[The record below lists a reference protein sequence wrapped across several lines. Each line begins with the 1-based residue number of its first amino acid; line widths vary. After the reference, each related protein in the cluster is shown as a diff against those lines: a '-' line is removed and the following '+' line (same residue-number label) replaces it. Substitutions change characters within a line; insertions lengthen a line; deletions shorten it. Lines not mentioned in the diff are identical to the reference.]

1 MAVSVGLIK
10 ATLVLQDR
18 MTGPLKVA
26 GKSAHKFGTKMT
38 AMGATMSKVGAS
50 MQATGMMMS
59 MALTLPLALLAG
71 AAVKTFAQFEQG
83 MNKVRAVTGATGKD
97 FKALETQAETLGR
110 TTVFSAV
117 QAAEAMGAFGLAGFK
132 VNEIIGAMP
141 GALQLAAAGSLSVGD
156 AASITAK
163 IMRGYGLDIEQ
174 VAHMNDVLAK
184 AFTTSNTDLIGLGE
198 AFKMAGPV
206 ANVAGLQF
214 EETAAAL
221 SLMAD
226 AGFQGTMG
234 GTALRGAIARL
245 SGAVPAV
252 AKQLKNMG
260 IVTLDSNKQ
269 LLPMAD
275 ILKQLEERGLS
286 TGEIMQLFGQ
296 RAGPAMAA
304 LLERGSDALVTMTE
318 SLVDSGGTAEHIAKV
333 QLEGLMG
340 KWVLFKSAME
350 GVKIAIG
357 AQLAPAMTGLLKHL
371 TAMSGYIVN
380 VAVPAFAALPR
391 PIQQT
396 TIALGGLLLVAGPLI
411 TVFGV
416 LGRGLGPVF
425 TAIGKGS
432 MVFGNLAV
440 RASGA
445 AKAGL
450 FFVKIGARIASVFNP
465 VTLIIATVVGA
476 LFARNFAFK
485 VVSGGSLSL
494 VSFWGVLISMGSS
507 LARLLGQRIANAFRL
522 WAKWISFAVGK
533 IKDFVTQ
540 FEPLNRVVKA
550 FGNFVKGAFDR
561 VSEFADKLKTSA
573 NEAKTWAVETE
584 AAYSKSA
591 KGIDI
596 ASTSTFGLMLKLTEL
611 QDSSKSA
618 AETVAELGQ
627 KAAGSDPELRKNAK
641 AIQAIVQRAIELE
654 ATGSPLTG
662 SLKKVVEVFKE
673 QAAAA
678 KKVEEELKAS
688 KEAARQAAGGWN
700 ILSEAAQE
708 LWNKVTDQALVGDL
722 KNVRSTFR
730 LLTDEGDDVGR
741 ALDDMAAE
749 FDKLAQRGGLL
760 TATELKLV
768 EAWKEGTRVEDE
780 NAESLKRV
788 QAVMD
793 KVMQVNLKQELEDT
807 IAAFEGA
814 TKATDLSAVQT
825 EIFGKIFAKL
835 KKEGIE
841 LSGVFLEMANAHTT
855 LATDTD
861 TDTDAQKRFKSI
873 TNAIDLAPLRQQA
886 EDLLTKYQLLS
897 VRTDSTGWQFEQLA
911 KEAEGLAAK
920 LGPDGLDPILVRLTG
935 QYTTAEVAQGT
946 LFESVKALSQSF
958 TNMATI
964 AGPSFEGVAKKIGSV
979 ISKIDTAW
987 QSMKTFKTA
996 ITDIRDFFKGGGWKS
1011 ITDTFNNVL
1020 GLLGGKKGMGQAASG
1035 VGTAFQTAA
1044 GVGTTALASTL
1055 MPTITATAGAAT
1067 GLGVA
1072 GAGAGAAIT
1081 TSAATATASFATLA
1095 TGIGAAAVA
1104 AYVGY
1109 KLITGKSA
1117 DELANSF
1124 RDRIAAAGAEG
1135 TRMAALAVAQVKQI
1149 GIDVGGV
1156 GSTEHIESGGSD
1168 IQSMGAAPADWR
1180 EKAKA
1185 AAKARSEVAHQSQL
1199 DKAEVELQR
1208 LRYQAQELH
1217 HQASLAVSDADK
1229 VGLLRQVNKLED
1241 QSNMLSTVMKMRTAG
1256 VAEEMIRAKMGMS
1269 AEDYAA
1275 AFGAYAFRHG
1285 GIISSPTVGLLG
1297 EAGPEAVVPLDQMGN
1312 EQLLVEMRGL
1322 RSELRLLPLHLR
1334 DAILLAQ

>member
-1 MAVSVGLIK
+1 MAVSVGAIK
-10 ATLVLQDR
+10 ATLILQDR
-18 MTGPLKVA
+18 MTGPLKKA
-26 GKSAHKFGTKMT
+26 GMAANAFGRKMT
-38 AMGATMSKVGAS
+38 TMGATMSKVGAS

-97 FKALETQAETLGR
+97 FQRLETQAETLGR

-163 IMRGYGLDIEQ
+163 IMRGYGLAIED
-174 VAHMNDVLAK
+174 VARMNDVLAK

-252 AKQLKNMG
+252 AKQLRAMG
-260 IVTLDSNKQ
+260 INTMDANKR

-275 ILKQLEERGLS
+275 ILKQLETRGLS

-304 LLERGSDALVTMTE
+304 LLERGSDALITMTE
-318 SLVDSGGTAEHIAKV
+318 SLEDSGGTAEHIAKV

-357 AQLAPAMTGLLKHL
+357 AELAPAMTGLLNKL
-371 TAMSGYIVN
+371 TALSGYIVN
-380 VAVPAFAALPR
+380 VTVPAFTKLPQ

-396 TIALGGLLLVAGPLI
+396 AIALGGLLLVAGPLV

-440 RASGA
+440 RASSA

-450 FFVKIGARIASVFNP
+450 FFVKIGARIGAVFNP
-465 VTLIIATVVGA
+465 VTLIIAAVVGGMLLLNKA
-476 LFARNFAFK
+476 IK
-485 VVSGGSLSL
+485 IVTGGSHSL
-494 VSFWGVLISMGSS
+494 FSYWGDLISIGIS

-522 WAKWISFAVGK
+522 VAEGITWTVGK

-540 FEPLNRVVKA
+540 FEPLNRVVKG

-561 VSEFADKLKTSA
+561 VSEFADELKTSA

-584 AAYSKSA
+584 EAYSKSA

-611 QDSSKSA
+611 QDSGKGA
-618 AETVAELGQ
+618 AETIEELGERA
-627 KAAGSDPELRKNAK
+627 KSSDPLMRKNAK
-641 AIQAIVQRAIELE
+641 AILAVVARANELD
-654 ATGSPLTG
+654 ATGTSLRG
-662 SLKKVVEVFKE
+662 SLKKLVGAFNE

-678 KKVEEELKAS
+678 KKVEEELEAS
-688 KEAARQAAGGWN
+688 KEAARQAAGGYN
-700 ILSEAAQE
+700 ILSDAAQE
-708 LWNKVTDQALVGDL
+708 LWNKVTDQALLGDL
-722 KNVRSTFR
+722 KDVRSTFR
-730 LLTDEGDDVGR
+730 LMTDEGDDVGR

-760 TATELKLV
+760 TETELKLV
-768 EAWKEGTRVEDE
+768 ETWKEGTRVSDE

-793 KVMQVNLKQELEDT
+793 KVMQVDLKQELEAT
-807 IAAFEGA
+807 IAAFEEA
-814 TKATDLSAVQT
+814 TEATDLSAVQT

-841 LSGVFLEMANAHTT
+841 LTGAFLEMANAHTT
-855 LATDTD
+855 LAKDTD

-897 VRTDSTGWQFEQLA
+897 VRTDSTSWQFQQLA
-911 KEAEGLAAK
+911 KEAEGLGEK
-920 LGPDGLDPILVRLTG
+920 LGPGGLDPILVRLTG

-964 AGPSFEGVAKKIGSV
+964 AGPSFEGVAKKIGTV
-979 ISKIDTAW
+979 IAKIDTAW

-1020 GLLGGKKGMGQAASG
+1020 GLLSGKNGMGQAASG
-1035 VGTAFQTAA
+1035 VGTAMQTAA

-1055 MPTITATAGAAT
+1055 MPAITGTTVAAT
-1067 GLGVA
+1067 GLGTASAATTGVMTA
-1072 GAGAGAAIT
+1072 GAG
-1081 TSAATATASFATLA
+1081 TATASFATLA
-1095 TGIGAAAVA
+1095 TGIGAAALA
-1104 AYVGY
+1104 AYVGF
-1109 KLITGKSA
+1109 KLIRGKSA
-1117 DELANSF
+1117 SELAN
-1124 RDRIAAAGAEG
+1124 RYAARIAAMGPEGA
-1135 TRMAALAVAQVKQI
+1135 RLAALATA
-1149 GIDVGGV
+1149 
-1156 GSTEHIESGGSD
+1156 
-1168 IQSMGAAPADWR
+1168 R
-1180 EKAKA
+1180 KA
-1185 AAKARSEVAHQSQL
+1185 AVGEWGTGS
-1199 DKAEVELQR
+1199 VE
-1208 LRYQAQELH
+1208 YTGE
-1217 HQASLAVSDADK
+1217 
-1229 VGLLRQVNKLED
+1229 
-1241 QSNMLSTVMKMRTAG
+1241 
-1256 VAEEMIRAKMGMS
+1256 GMQ
-1269 AEDYAA
+1269 
-1275 AFGAYAFRHG
+1275 HG
-1285 GIISSPTVGLLG
+1285 GIVTSPTVKLLG
-1297 EAGPEAVVPLDQMGN
+1297 EAGPEAVIPLDQMGN
-1312 EQLLVEMRGL
+1312 DALLGEMRGL
-1322 RSELRLLPLHLR
+1322 RAELRLLPLHLR

>member
-1 MAVSVGLIK
+1 MAVSVGTIRASLI
-10 ATLVLQDR
+10 LQDR

-26 GKSAHKFGTKMT
+26 GQAAHKFGTKMT

-163 IMRGYGLDIEQ
+163 IMRGYGLEIEQ

-260 IVTLDSNKQ
+260 IVTMDSNKQ

-304 LLERGSDALVTMTE
+304 LLERGSDALITMTE
-318 SLVDSGGTAEHIAKV
+318 SLEDSGGTAEHIAKV

-357 AQLAPAMTGLLKHL
+357 AQLAPAMTGLLNNL

-380 VAVPAFAALPR
+380 VTVPAFAALPQ

-396 TIALGGLLLVAGPLI
+396 TIALGGLLLVAGPLVTI
-411 TVFGV
+411 FGV
-416 LGRGLGPVF
+416 MGRGLGPVF

-445 AKAGL
+445 AKAGM
-450 FFVKIGARIASVFNP
+450 FFVKIGARIGAVFNP
-465 VTLIIATVVGA
+465 VTAIIAAVVGGILLLNKA
-476 LFARNFAFK
+476 IK
-485 VVSGGSLSL
+485 VVTGGSHSL
-494 VSFWGVLISMGSS
+494 FSYWGDLISIGIS

-522 WAKWISFAVGK
+522 VAEGITWTVGK

-540 FEPLNRVVKA
+540 FEPLNRVVKGFA
-550 FGNFVKGAFDR
+550 NVVKGAFDK
-561 VSEFADKLKTSA
+561 VSEFADELKTAA
-573 NEAKTWAVETE
+573 NEAKTWAVKTE
-584 AAYSKSA
+584 KAYRKSA

-611 QDSSKSA
+611 QDSGKSA
-618 AETVAELGQ
+618 AETVKELGER
-627 KAAGSDPELRKNAK
+627 AASSDPELRKNAK
-641 AIQAIVQRAIELE
+641 AIQAIIQQAIELE

-678 KKVEEELKAS
+678 KKAEEELKAS
-688 KEAARQAAGGWN
+688 KKAARQAAGGWN
-700 ILSEAAQE
+700 ILSAAAQE
-708 LWNKVTDQALVGDL
+708 LWNKVTDQALLGDL
-722 KNVRSTFR
+722 EDVRSTFR
-730 LLTDEGDDVGR
+730 LMTDEGDDVGR
-741 ALDDMAAE
+741 ALDNIAAE
-749 FDKLAQRGGLL
+749 FDKLAQRGDAL
-760 TATELKLV
+760 TETELKLV
-768 EAWKEGTRVEDE
+768 EAWKEGIRVEDE

-793 KVMQVNLKQELEDT
+793 KVMQVDLKQELEAT

-825 EIFGKIFAKL
+825 EIFAEIFAKL

-841 LSGVFLEMANAHTT
+841 LSGMFLEMANSHAT
-855 LATDTD
+855 LAKATD
-861 TDTDAQKRFKSI
+861 TDTDAQKRFRSI
-873 TNAIDLAPLRQQA
+873 TDAIDLAPLRQQA

-897 VRTDSTGWQFEQLA
+897 VRTDSTSWQFQQLA
-911 KEAEGLAAK
+911 NEAERLGEM
-920 LGPDGLDPILVRLTG
+920 LGPGGLDPILVRLTG
-935 QYTTAEVAQGT
+935 QYTTADVAQGN

-964 AGPSFEGVAKKIGSV
+964 AGPSFEGVAKKIGTV
-979 ISKIDTAW
+979 IAKIDTAW

-996 ITDIRDFFKGGGWKS
+996 ITDIRDFFTKGGWKS
-1011 ITDTFNNVL
+1011 LTDTFNNVI
-1020 GLLGGKKGMGQAASG
+1020 GLFSGSKGISKAASG
-1035 VGTAFQTAA
+1035 AQTAITTAA
-1044 GVGTTALASTL
+1044 GVAGT
-1055 MPTITATAGAAT
+1055 
-1067 GLGVA
+1067 
-1072 GAGAGAAIT
+1072 AIT
-1081 TSAATATASFATLA
+1081 TSLVPATVAATTACGTLAGEGAAAMALIGEGATGAMSSVAGLA

-1104 AYVGY
+1104 AYVAFRII
-1109 KLITGKSA
+1109 KGKSIA
-1117 DELANSF
+1117 ERAKAYSDYLGIGDTPESRRRIELAKLS
-1124 RDRIAAAGAEG
+1124 
-1135 TRMAALAVAQVKQI
+1135 VKEREKV
-1149 GIDVGGV
+1149 GIDVTGT
-1156 GSTEHIESGGSD
+1156 GSTEFMGEGSKVRMGGF
-1168 IQSMGAAPADWR
+1168 
-1180 EKAKA
+1180 AK
-1185 AAKARSEVAHQSQL
+1185 
-1199 DKAEVELQR
+1199 
-1208 LRYQAQELH
+1208 
-1217 HQASLAVSDADK
+1217 
-1229 VGLLRQVNKLED
+1229 
-1241 QSNMLSTVMKMRTAG
+1241 
-1256 VAEEMIRAKMGMS
+1256 
-1269 AEDYAA
+1269 
-1275 AFGAYAFRHG
+1275 G
-1285 GIISSPTVGLLG
+1285 GIVSSPTVGLLG

-1312 EQLLVEMRGL
+1312 EQLLSEMRGL
-1322 RSELRLLPLHLR
+1322 RAELRLLPLHLR